1 MPTVISDL
9 ETVENFCWGLAFF
22 GTGGGGRVE
31 AGLDM
36 LAPAVRAGK
45 RLTLASPDELPGE
58 AWTCW
63 ALIVGGKDPDEP
75 PPADELEQFGLAR
88 EEYPTI
94 VPRLVESARELAA
107 YAGVKLGA
115 LVSMELSSAATSATI
130 MTGLELGIPTLDGD
144 YVGRAIPEIAINKME
159 LAGRLPTPM
168 MMIDRWGNRVL
179 VKSAVSAAMAD
190 RLGRMVSRGAYGR
203 GIATTGHLVQLRD
216 ARAALVRASLLKAIE
231 VGTALRRG
239 AREVDRLA
247 NLVAATRGRVL
258 LEGEAIAVD
267 WRSTEPYTHRELDYR
282 IKGTGK
288 WAGAIYR
295 IWVKN
300 EHHAV
305 WRDEAPIA
313 ASPDVISVL
322 DPATN
327 RPLTT
332 LGDVTPGRPVV
343 VFAMKALD
351 AEWHTAAGHALL
363 GPRHFRLGFDYVDFE
378 RATPG
383 C

>member
-1 MPTVISDL
+1 MATVITDL
-9 ETVENFCWGLAFF
+9 DTVASFCWGLTFF
-22 GTGGGGRVE
+22 GTGGGGKLE

-36 LAPAVRAGK
+36 LGPAVRAGK
-45 RLTLASPDELPGE
+45 RLTLVSPHELPDD

-75 PPADELEQFGLAR
+75 PPADELAQFGLER
-88 EEYPTI
+88 EQYPTI
-94 VPRLVESARELAA
+94 VPRLVASARELASD
-107 YAGVKLGA
+107 AGVRLGA

-144 YVGRAIPEIAINKME
+144 YVGRAIPEITINKME

-179 VKSAVSAAMAD
+179 VRSAVSAAMAD

-216 ARAALVRASLLKAIE
+216 ARPALVPGSLLKAIE
-231 VGTALRRG
+231 VGTALRQG
-239 AREVDRLA
+239 AAASDRLA
-247 NLVAATRGRVL
+247 PLVAATGGRVL
-258 LEGEAIAVD
+258 CEGEAIAVD

-282 IKGTGK
+282 IKGTGR
-288 WAGAIYR
+288 WAGATYR

-305 WRDEAPIA
+305 WRDATPIA
-313 ASPDVISVL
+313 ASPDIIAVL
-322 DPATN
+322 DPGTN
-327 RPLTT
+327 QPLTT
-332 LGDVTPGRPVV
+332 LGEVIPGRRVV

-351 AEWHTAAGHALL
+351 AAWHTPAGHALL
-363 GPRHFRLGFDYVDFE
+363 GPRHFRLGFDYIDYE
-378 RATPG
+378 RAG
-383 C
+383 